1 MTALHTNLNWTLAMN
16 DTARVLA
23 KRKYLSMFA
32 YHGMIASWIHKHPQ
46 AIHHEATLVLESLL
60 RDHGTNT
67 IYVGMTPET
76 QRRYNLCEDLERKI
90 IDIIAKED
98 FNDAS

>member
-1 MTALHTNLNWTLAMN
+1 MTMN

-46 AIHHEATLVLESLL
+46 AIHHEAAIILESLL
-60 RDHGTNT
+60 REHDSETT
-67 IYVGMTPET
+67 VFMTSGAEG
-76 QRRYNLCEDLERKI
+76 RFNLCEDLEREI
-90 IDIIAKED
+90 IDIIAKEEFD
-98 FNDAS
+98 DVP